1 MYLIYNSEVGSFQT
15 LRKEGDD
22 WVLRPSTREAL
33 WAPIINSKEELQE
46 TGVRLPP
53 GFPVMEGAYRK
64 VGLAVEPVEGAGKF
78 LPSYMF
84 FERVTDG
91 YPHYTFLEHTP
102 PDRAQWLMAWALARA
117 FGHAWGVLLE
127 KKDLEV
133 ALAVAETARELEVRV
148 YSALREE
155 VGPLGGIFPRGV
167 LLAGRYVLPHT
178 TATGRVYWEVRPGG
192 ELEVVVSRP
201 PHPVQGGDAPSVVLR
216 ARYARGR
223 WEIVTLG
230 HKALPR
236 HVTALIQVAEGA
248 SAPMPDE
255 LVVQMQGA
263 ALRNEEAQAREN
275 LARLAER
282 FGNLIMGHLRR
293 LIANGE
299 VSFGLEGDIDIS
311 PSAESELGRDFV
323 GALKAAYRDTPVIA
337 SLLMGKGGEDEPQAG
352 RGI

>member
-127 KKDLEV
+127 KEDLEV
-133 ALAVAETARELEVRV
+133 ALAVAETARELEMRI
-148 YSALREE
+148 YSALRYE

-192 ELEVVVSRP
+192 ELEVEVSRP
-201 PHPVQGGDAPSVVLR
+201 GHHPVQGGGDTHSVVIR
-216 ARYARGR
+216 ARYARSR
-223 WEIVTLG
+223 WEVITLG
-230 HKALPR
+230 YKALPR
-236 HVTALIQVAEGA
+236 HITALLEVAQGA
-248 SAPMPDE
+248 GVPLPDE
-255 LVVQMQGA
+255 LVLEMQGA

-275 LARLAER
+275 LACLMER
-282 FGNLIMGHLRR
+282 FGNVSMRHLRH
-293 LIANGE
+293 LIANGNGA
-299 VSFGLEGDIDIS
+299 VRFGVEGNIHIS
-311 PSAESELGRDFV
+311 PLARGDLGHDFV
-323 GALKAAYRDTPVIA
+323 AALEAAYRDTPAIA
-337 SLLMGKGGEDEPQAG
+337 SLLIGEG
-352 RGI
+352 